1 MLSSETGQGNA
12 QSRLDLPEN
21 IPQFPIAALAE
32 TTALVAGFKPCIISA
47 MSDWNFMAVIILA
60 GLFVLWNLELA
71 AVLLNLKAFPTAVPK
86 GFEDV
91 MDREKLDKARDYLN
105 AHTKFGIIQ
114 STVSL
119 MVLLVFWSLGGF
131 GWLDDWARSFGFS
144 EVVSGLIF
152 LSALMLGQSVIGLP
166 FSVYDT
172 FVIEQRFGFNRSTAG
187 TFVMDRIKGILLG
200 ALIGLPLA
208 AAVLWI
214 FGNVQNAWL
223 WAWAVVTGFQLI
235 LTYLAPSL
243 IMPLFNKFTPMPDGE
258 LKQDIEALGVKCG
271 FPLTGV
277 FVMDGSK
284 RSTKAN
290 AFFTGLGKQ
299 KKIALF
305 DTLVDKSSKPEL
317 LGVLAHEIGHFRCG
331 HIKQRLVVGV
341 LQMAVIFF
349 LLGLATDPDGKFARL
364 LFDAFGVKQISP
376 HAGLVFFSI
385 LLEPVS
391 KLLSVLANAWSRK
404 HEFEA
409 DAYAAKVTGDGEA
422 LGEALKKLSAD
433 HLSHPSPAALRVWL
447 DYSHPPL
454 LQRLEALKQSAS

>member
-1 MLSSETGQGNA
+1 M
-12 QSRLDLPEN
+12 
-21 IPQFPIAALAE
+21 IAL
-32 TTALVAGFKPCIISA
+32 
-47 MSDWNFMAVIILA
+47 MSDWNFMSVIILLGIF
-60 GLFVLWNLELA
+60 GLWKLELA
-71 AVLLNLKAFPTAVPK
+71 ATLMNLKAFPEKVPQALA
-86 GFEDV
+86 DL
-91 MDREKLDKARDYLN
+91 MNSEKLEKARSYLSIN
-105 AHTKFGIIQ
+105 ARFGILQATI
-114 STVSL
+114 SL
-119 MVLLVFWSLGGF
+119 AVLLFFWAIGGF
-131 GWLDDWARSFGFS
+131 GWLDSLSRSMTTSLVGA
-144 EVVSGLIF
+144 GLIF
-152 LSALMLGQSVIGLP
+152 LTLLVFGQSLLGLP
-166 FSVYDT
+166 FSIYDT
-172 FVIEQRFGFNRSTAG
+172 FVIEQKFGFNRATPA
-187 TFVMDRIKGILLG
+187 TFIMDRLKGLLLA

-214 FGNVQNAWL
+214 FGNVAHAWL
-223 WAWAVVTGFQLI
+223 WAWAVVTAFQLI

-258 LKQDIEALGVKCG
+258 LKQEIEALGVKCG

-290 AFFTGLGKQ
+290 AFFTGLGKR

-305 DTLVDKSSKPEL
+305 DTLVEKSSRAEL

-331 HIKQRLVVGV
+331 HIKQRLAVGLV
-341 LQMAVIFF
+341 QMAVIFF
-349 LLGLATDPDGKFARL
+349 LLGLATDPTGKFARL
-364 LFDAFGVKQISP
+364 LFDAFGVTQISP

-391 KLLSVLANAWSRK
+391 KLLSVAANAWSRK

-409 DAYAAKVTGDGEA
+409 DAYAAKMTGDGAA

-433 HLSHPSPAALRVWL
+433 HLAHPSPAALRVWL

-454 LQRLEALKQSAS
+454 LQRLEALRQVSEQQ

>member
-1 MLSSETGQGNA
+1 MM
-12 QSRLDLPEN
+12 R
-21 IPQFPIAALAE
+21 
-32 TTALVAGFKPCIISA
+32 A
-47 MSDWNFMAVIILA
+47 MTDWNFMAVIILV
-60 GLFVLWNLELA
+60 GLFALWKLEFA
-71 AVLLNLKAFPTAVPK
+71 ATLLNLKAFPESVPK

-91 MDREKLDKARDYLN
+91 MDSEKLDKARAYLR
-105 AHTKFGIIQ
+105 AHAQFGIIG
-114 STVSL
+114 STASL
-119 MVLLVFWSLGGF
+119 AMMLIFWSLGGF
-131 GWLDDWARSFGFS
+131 GWLDGWARSLGHS
-144 EVVSGLIF
+144 EVVTGLVF
-152 LSALMLGQSVIGLP
+152 LTALLIGQSLVGLP
-166 FSVYDT
+166 FSIYDT
-172 FVIEQRFGFNRSTAG
+172 FVIEEKFGFNRSTFA
-187 TFVMDRIKGILLG
+187 TFVMDRIKGMVLG
-200 ALIGLPLA
+200 AIIGLPLA

-214 FGNVQNAWL
+214 FGNVPNAWL
-223 WAWAVVTGFQLI
+223 WAWAVVTAFQLI

-258 LKQDIEALGVKCG
+258 LKNAIEALGVKCG

-305 DTLVDKSSKPEL
+305 DTLVDKSTQPEL
-317 LGVLAHEIGHFRCG
+317 IGVLAHEIGHYRCG
-331 HIKQRLVVGV
+331 HIKQRLVVGIV
-341 LQMAVIFF
+341 QMAVIFF

-391 KLLSVLANAWSRK
+391 KLLSVAAHAWSRK

-409 DAYAAKVTGDGEA
+409 DAYAAKVTGDGAA
-422 LGEALKKLSAD
+422 LGDALKKLSAD

-454 LQRLEALKQSAS
+454 LQRLEALRQK